1 METNETIDVS
11 IGSTN
16 KIFYRMLRGLA
27 ALLARWLFGL
37 RVQGA
42 DKLPVA
48 GPYILAPVHRSGID
62 FLLAALVTNR
72 RVRWMAKSN
81 VWNHPILGAF
91 VKAFGG
97 FPVNR
102 GEPDRA
108 ALRTSLSVLAD
119 GEPLVVFP
127 EGTRRSGDNVTELF
141 DGAAWLACRARVPLV
156 PVGIAGS
163 EDAMPKGSKG
173 IRRTPIVITIGEPIW
188 PEIDLNA
195 RVKRRQVREL
205 SERLEVSL
213 QGVHDEAS
221 EQLEAVG

>member
-1 METNETIDVS
+1 METNESVDVS

-16 KIFYRMLRGLA
+16 KIFYRVLRGIA

-37 RVQGA
+37 QVQGA
-42 DKLPVA
+42 EKLPVA

-102 GEPDRA
+102 GHPDRA
-108 ALRTSLSVLAD
+108 ALRTSLNVLAD

-188 PEIDLNA
+188 PEIDVNS
-195 RVKRRQVREL
+195 RVKRSQVREL

-213 QGVHDEAS
+213 QDVHDEAS